1 MGMMIRSFFPEP
13 HLALLRLI
21 EYADHEPMSQSQQKQ
36 VLIFACKGIAVTILF
51 YVMAQ
56 LCSSVLGFTE
66 FYSCQWG
73 DTMPTCTQAYNS
85 SQQLLS

>member
-36 VLIFACKGIAVTILF
+36 VSIFACKGIAVTIHCRNNT
-51 YVMAQ
+51 V
-56 LCSSVLGFTE
+56 LCNGTAVLECIGL
-66 FYSCQWG
+66 YRI
-73 DTMPTCTQAYNS
+73 
-85 SQQLLS
+85 LLVPVG